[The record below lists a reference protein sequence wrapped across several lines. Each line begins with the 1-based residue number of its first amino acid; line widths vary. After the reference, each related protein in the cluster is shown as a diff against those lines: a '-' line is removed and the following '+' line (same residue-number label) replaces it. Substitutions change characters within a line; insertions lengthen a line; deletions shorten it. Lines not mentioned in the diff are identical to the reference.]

1 MTLSNAMAVLSRMI
15 ILPGDEAGAT
25 LDPSLRCPATD
36 RHRSPTPR
44 TSYSCARTVTVSS
57 SELRTNMNLTRVLIV
72 DDNVAFTAFALRG
85 VALELQAAEF
95 GDASTLAARVRFRL
109 DRPNSTRGCDFVLP

>member
-1 MTLSNAMAVLSRMI
+1 
-15 ILPGDEAGAT
+15 
-25 LDPSLRCPATD
+25 
-36 RHRSPTPR
+36 
-44 TSYSCARTVTVSS
+44 
-57 SELRTNMNLTRVLIV
+57 MNLTCVLIV